1 MTKTMIGFG
10 ISETDALV
18 MRWLAD
24 NGIDHKLV
32 SAYMIGR
39 DSDGNSTIFLTM
51 HFNDRPAQPAEQE

>member
-1 MTKTMIGFG
+1 MVKRMISFG
-10 ISETDALV
+10 SSETDALV

-32 SAYMIGR
+32 RAYAIERSR
-39 DSDGNSTIFLTM
+39 DDNSTITLTM